1 VTGHETG
8 DAARAPEPSSPVA
21 DPARPA
27 PADADAA
34 AAVAA
39 PAADARP
46 ARAVPLAPDP
56 RSREIPPAG
65 DARSRGTTPDH
76 VRRSNL
82 ATVLQ
87 IVHETGPA
95 SRSELTRETGL
106 NRSTIAAL
114 VGELQELGLVVES
127 EPPGTNRVGRPSP
140 IVSADPRVV
149 VFAVNPE
156 IDAVTVGLVGLDGV
170 VQERIRRDTDGIPT
184 AAQAAD
190 LAGAII
196 AELRAD
202 LRATRPDA
210 RVLGIGV
217 AVPGLVRFDGGLV
230 RLAPHLGWVDEPFAA
245 LLAEATGL
253 PALAANDASLAAVAE
268 GRFGSGR
275 DVDDLVYLNGG
286 ASGVGGGVLIGR
298 RPFGGAEGYGGE
310 LGHTLVD
317 SGGELCHCGAVG
329 CLETEVGQDALLE
342 VTGLPRARA
351 DELGDVLAAALEA
364 GDPAVTAEVERQ
376 IDNLAVALR
385 NVVNIFN
392 PSLVVLGG
400 FLGSLHAADPD
411 RILARA
417 TAQALPGAREALR
430 IRRAALG
437 PDRLMIG
444 AAELAFARVL
454 VDPSGVAREAVAAER
469 TTA

>member
-1 VTGHETG
+1 MTGHETD
-8 DAARAPEPSSPVA
+8 DAERASLAPVA
-21 DPARPA
+21 EP
-27 PADADAA
+27 
-34 AAVAA
+34 
-39 PAADARP
+39 ARP

-56 RSREIPPAG
+56 RSREIPPPG

-170 VQERIRRDTDGIPT
+170 VQERVRRDTDGIPT
-184 AAQAAD
+184 AAVAAEV
-190 LAGAII
+190 ASGIV

-329 CLETEVGQDALLE
+329 CLETTVGQDALLE

-364 GDPAVTAEVERQ
+364 GDARVTREVERQ

-454 VDPSGVAREAVAAER
+454 VDPSGVMRAAAEAER